1 VSCSSRLCKSM
12 WHTQIV
18 STIMSMFVLTCQ
30 FCLLGWTL
38 TIFFLWSNFF
48 GQIGFGNQK
57 FLVTKFFYHWI
68 GQPFNILVQFDNWKF
83 SLNFFECY
91 SNFFG
96 SPFRNVLGVSPKF
109 SIIQMTL
116 AIDPTFQF
124 FFVTTQKNLVVN
136 FHSLD

>member
-1 VSCSSRLCKSM
+1 VTHSNCVHHHVNVCLDMPIS
-12 WHTQIV
+12 
-18 STIMSMFVLTCQ
+18 FVRMN
-30 FCLLGWTL
+30 
-38 TIFFLWSNFF
+38 INHFFLWSKFF

-124 FFVTTQKNLVVN
+124 FFVTTQKILVVN